1 MRRFALVVSFVA
13 VVLATNA
20 AAFAGH
26 VDVEVLLADP
36 EAFQG
41 EVSLTGELVGDY
53 GWRGDGWVWAQ
64 LNDDHYVD
72 QPLLEHGSLAGGNV
86 GVGIRMPYDLA
97 EKLGPPG
104 GYRERGPV
112 VEATGR
118 WVYHDASRWRRVL
131 PRGDV
136 ARRDRA
142 AADARRGAELV
153 PNRCRYRVSR
163 LGSRPVGCETAGRA
177 LSGIGSV
184 PSVRRPVEWP
194 IAGA

>member
-97 EKLGPPG
+97 EELGPPG

-118 WVYHDASRWRRVL
+118 WVYHDASRGGESYLEVTSL
-131 PRGDV
+131 VVIEPPRTLEEGPSWFRIV
-136 ARRDRA
+136 A
-142 AADARRGAELV
+142 
-153 PNRCRYRVSR
+153 
-163 LGSRPVGCETAGRA
+163 
-177 LSGIGSV
+177 GSV
-184 PSVRRPVEWP
+184 FLASAAGLWVVRQRDEP
-194 IAGA
+194 